1 MKSIPLSEEPANSA
15 TQVRRAIRAET
26 GSVAVEFA
34 IIFPVALVFFCGLL
48 AYGIYF
54 GASHS
59 VQQLAADAARAS
71 VAGLDDTERA
81 AIAVAHVASSSSAYP
96 LLRSDRVAVTARP
109 LAADS
114 SQFEVRVVFNSV
126 DLPIWSLSGLVPLP
140 SRLIER
146 SAVIKR
152 GGY

>member
-1 MKSIPLSEEPANSA
+1 MNPFPLSERPEISA

-34 IIFPVALVFFCGLL
+34 IIFPVALVFFCGVL

-54 GASHS
+54 GAAHS

-71 VAGLDDTERA
+71 VGGLDDTERA

-114 SQFEVRVVFNSV
+114 SQFEVRVAFNSV